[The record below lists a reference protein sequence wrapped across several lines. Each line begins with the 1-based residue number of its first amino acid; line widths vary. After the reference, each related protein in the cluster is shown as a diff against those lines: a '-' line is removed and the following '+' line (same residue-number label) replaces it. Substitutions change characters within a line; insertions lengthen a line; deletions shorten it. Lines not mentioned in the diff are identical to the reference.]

1 MNRCKAR
8 FNKIITCDGE
18 YIESEGL
25 CLRHAIL
32 FDIWIAEYDG
42 WKMYGYKRRPKYG
55 LFLKKLKNLKIDRL
69 TQFFVGWKHYKL
81 DFMKQ
86 PHMRT
91 ISLTSGL
98 RMTMTNWWIR

>member
-42 WKMYGYKRRPKYG
+42 WKMYGYKNPEA
-55 LFLKKLKNLKIDRL
+55 DP
-69 TQFFVGWKHYKL
+69 YKL
-81 DFMKQ
+81 RRWKRAQFHKWLN
-86 PHMRT
+86 
-91 ISLTSGL
+91 SLTPQKATAL
-98 RMTMTNWWIR
+98 IER